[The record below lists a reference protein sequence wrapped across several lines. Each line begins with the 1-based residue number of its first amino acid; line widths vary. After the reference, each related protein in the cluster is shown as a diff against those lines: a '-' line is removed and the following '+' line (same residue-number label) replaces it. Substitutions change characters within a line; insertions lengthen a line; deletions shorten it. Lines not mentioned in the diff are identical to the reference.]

1 MNRLSIGLATCFV
14 AAVTAGCGTVTA
26 SQPVAGGHTTGPGT
40 TGRVS
45 QTPDTAS
52 RGPASGGPA
61 STGPASGGPAS
72 TGPASGGS
80 LAGCSSGVSAQG
92 LMITLA
98 SNGKT
103 YCVRAGA
110 ELNVYL
116 RGTVSSMWLE
126 PLASSNVLKPIPNG
140 ALSLPAGLTGGSF
153 TAARPGQVLITSVRP
168 PCQFDIPQWKEGGIE
183 PADPLPKVYPLRFC
197 VPERRFSVSIVV
209 VS

>member
-45 QTPDTAS
+45 QTPGTAS
-52 RGPASGGPA
+52 RGPANGR
-61 STGPASGGPAS
+61 PAS

-80 LAGCSSGVSAQG
+80 LAGCSGGVSAQG

-110 ELNVYL
+110 ELDVYL
-116 RGTVSSMWLE
+116 RGTVSSTWLE

-140 ALSLPAGLTGGSF
+140 ALSLPAGLTGASF
-153 TAARPGQVLITSVRP
+153 TAARPGQVLITSLRP
-168 PCQFDIPQWKEGGIE
+168 PCTGALTQKNEVE
-183 PADPLPKVYPLRFC
+183 PAFPLPKTYPLHAC
-197 VPERRFSVSIVV
+197 APHRRFSVTVIVV
-209 VS
+209 S